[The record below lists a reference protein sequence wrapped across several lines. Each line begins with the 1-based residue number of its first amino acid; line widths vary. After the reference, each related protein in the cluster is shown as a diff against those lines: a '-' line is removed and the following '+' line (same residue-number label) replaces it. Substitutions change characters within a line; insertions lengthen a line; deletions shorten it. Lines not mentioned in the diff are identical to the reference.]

1 MRRAFL
7 SCLSMFFVLSA
18 IAAVAQSMNRCST
31 EKVNHTDCTFT
42 LDRRYPVTFPTFQ
55 MDNGRKITVIVRNPL
70 AFETL
75 SLDET
80 GATLLPGT
88 DQGAALLTS
97 AIPDLAGLS
106 FLSSAAP
113 AETSAVAPAE
123 TSVLSPKVEG
133 LPSETV
139 VSDLTDPLINS
150 ELQDLRKTLDAA
162 NKAVADSL
170 GTKNA
175 DSDGTNTDNAASD
188 STKVVKLAL
197 VDEVTAIYW
206 QLNQILSPVP
216 RPLTSPDAAPP
227 ANAGRPKPPQ
237 DALQPVSCPITPPSH
252 SLPKA
257 AAGTPSPWD
266 CYPDWRTW
274 MVCELASECS
284 AFDPAGTSNSTTGP
298 KFRNVLGEVGRLQG
312 SLASGATPPPNP
324 IFDQKGFDQ
333 AAGYAHSDI
342 EALPCTKDQDGPNV
356 DKTVAE
362 KHAQECKTKNAYE
375 ATLNTILLDENHLV
389 TKLSA
394 LSGVLAS
401 VQKDFLTYYANINL
415 TGGTLLATSAGAV
428 TEPDGNV
435 GLIFDPWDGTKGAA
449 YPRFLGR
456 NVTWSVNAVNQI
468 GTSRTSVTTTASKT
482 SIATI
487 TVIYASPHFEASAG
501 AIFSFVH
508 NRTFANVTQSSGA
521 IDVQETGARP
531 EVIPFVAGNYRL
543 HDFEVPFDHRRGAF
557 YATAYVGLNPYT
569 TLPEFGGG
577 PTFSW
582 RSFMLSA
589 FYERAHDTHLISG
602 EMLGPI
608 CGTSATTMPPACST
622 TPAAPTTSPFWVNG
636 FGIGISIRVPTTF
649 APGTGG
655 ISQ

>member
-1 MRRAFL
+1 
-7 SCLSMFFVLSA
+7 MFFVLSTVT
-18 IAAVAQSMNRCST
+18 AVAQDGRCST
-31 EKVNHTDCTFT
+31 EKVNHTNCTFT

-55 MDNGRKITVIVRNPL
+55 MDHGRKITVIVRNPL

-113 AETSAVAPAE
+113 AATSA
-123 TSVLSPKVEG
+123 LSSKVEG
-133 LPSETV
+133 FQPETV
-139 VSDLTDPLINS
+139 VSDLTDPLINA
-150 ELQDLRKTLDAA
+150 ELQDLRKTLKAA

-170 GTKNA
+170 GAKNA
-175 DSDGTNTDNAASD
+175 DSDSTKTDDAASG
-188 STKVVKLAL
+188 STKAVKLAL

-216 RPLTSPDAAPP
+216 RSLPTPDAAPP
-227 ANAGRPKPPQ
+227 AYAK
-237 DALQPVSCPITPPSH
+237 QPVSCPITPPSN

-274 MVCELASECS
+274 MVCELADECS
-284 AFDPAGTSNSTTGP
+284 AFDPVGTSNSTPGP
-298 KFRNVLGEVGRLQG
+298 KFRNVLGEIGRLQG

-333 AAGYAHSDI
+333 ASGYAHSDI

-375 ATLNTILLDENHLV
+375 AALNTILLDENHLV
-389 TKLSA
+389 TQLST
-394 LSGVLAS
+394 LSGVLAN

-415 TGGTLLATSAGAV
+415 TGGTLLGTSAGGV
-428 TEPDGNV
+428 PEPDGSL
-435 GLIFDPWDGTKGAA
+435 GLIFDPWDGTKQSV

-487 TVIYASPHFEASAG
+487 TVIYANPHFEASAG

-521 IDVQETGARP
+521 IDIQETGARP

-543 HDFEVPFDHRRGAF
+543 HDFEVPLDHRRGAF

-577 PTFSW
+577 PTVSW

-589 FYERAHDTHLISG
+589 FYERAHDTKLIMG
-602 EMLGPI
+602 ETLGPI
-608 CGTSATTMPPACST
+608 CGTSATSIPPSCST

>member
-1 MRRAFL
+1 MMRAFL
-7 SCLSMFFVLSA
+7 SCLSMYFVLST
-18 IAAVAQSMNRCST
+18 IAAVAQNRCST

-55 MDNGRKITVIVRNPL
+55 MDHGKKITVIVRNPL

-106 FLSSAAP
+106 FLSSTAGGAAT
-113 AETSAVAPAE
+113 ANE
-123 TSVLSPKVEG
+123 
-133 LPSETV
+133 V
-139 VSDLTDPLINS
+139 VSPNSVTEGSQPETAVSNGPDLLINS
-150 ELQDLRKTLDAA
+150 ELQDLRKTLTAA
-162 NKAVADSL
+162 KKAVADSL
-170 GTKNA
+170 GAGKA
-175 DSDGTNTDNAASD
+175 DSDGTKTDDAASE
-188 STKVVKLAL
+188 SKKALAVKVAL
-197 VDEVTAIYW
+197 LDEVTAIYW

-227 ANAGRPKPPQ
+227 ANAGRPKSPK
-237 DALQPVSCPITPPSH
+237 DAPQPVSCPITPPSH

-284 AFDPAGTSNSTTGP
+284 AFDPAGTTPGP
-298 KFRNVLGEVGRLQG
+298 KFQNVLGEVALLQG
-312 SLASGATPPPNP
+312 RLASGATPPPNP

-342 EALPCTKDQDGPNV
+342 EALPCTKDPDDTNV
-356 DKTVAE
+356 DKTVVE
-362 KHAQECKTKNAYE
+362 KHVQECKTKKEYE
-375 ATLNTILLDENHLV
+375 DALNEILLKENHLV
-389 TKLSA
+389 TQLSV
-394 LSGVLAS
+394 LSGVLTS
-401 VQKDFLTYYANINL
+401 VQKDFLTYYSNINL
-415 TGGTLLATSAGAV
+415 TGGTLLATKTGGAV
-428 TEPDGNV
+428 PEPDGSV
-435 GLIFDPWDGTKGAA
+435 GLIFDPSDGTKQSV

-456 NVTWSVNAVNQI
+456 NVTWSVNVVNQI
-468 GTSRTSVTTTASKT
+468 ATLRTSVTTTASKT

-487 TVIYASPHFEASAG
+487 TVIYANPHFEASAG

-508 NRTFANVTQSSGA
+508 NRTFTNVTQSSGA

-543 HDFEVPFDHRRGAF
+543 REFEVPVDHRRGAV

-577 PTFSW
+577 PTVSW

-589 FYERAHDTHLISG
+589 FYERAHDTHLIMG
-602 EMLGPI
+602 ETLGPI
-608 CGTSATTMPPACST
+608 CGATATSTPPACTT
-622 TPAAPTTSPFWVNG
+622 TPPAPTASPYWTNG